1 MCRSVVSATPAK
13 ASCRATPSPQSTTY
27 DVSLITITWAGAE
40 LAFRGREADFPP
52 GKGNVTVEER
62 VWVLNEVF
70 MGTEAALLLEGI
82 VLRLQADLRWLE
94 ACERNWTGRKDR
106 T

>member
-1 MCRSVVSATPAK
+1 MAEPARS
-13 ASCRATPSPQSTTY
+13 
-27 DVSLITITWAGAE
+27 
-40 LAFRGREADFPP
+40 
-52 GKGNVTVEER
+52 
-62 VWVLNEVF
+62 
-70 MGTEAALLLEGI
+70 EAALLLEGI